1 MNAKLLPILALS
13 LLIAACAPATGMN
26 GDPNS
31 GSGAVAEQYISPDC
45 QLAGCSAQICQSVDE
60 EPMASDC
67 MFRPA
72 YECYKTG
79 RCEKQATGECGWTMT
94 DELSACLMDP
104 PTEDPSL
111 VSA

>member
-1 MNAKLLPILALS
+1 MNAKPLSMLLLS
-13 LLIAACAPATGMN
+13 LSFAACAPMVD
-26 GDPNS
+26 GDGNPSS
-31 GSGAVAEQYISPDC
+31 GSGAVAEQYVSPEC
-45 QLAGCSAQICQSVDE
+45 QLSGCSAQICQNGDE

-111 VSA
+111 VNA